1 MDQSA
6 ANSSW
11 RANLRRQLA
20 TLRSKQWP
28 RYLLLAAIGFVV
40 HLPALQGQLVWD
52 DDYLAHDNPFIK
64 SPLLALEAFRHYL
77 FLDSYSPH
85 YRPVQNLSFMADYY
99 FWNTDPAGFHLTNI
113 LLHVG
118 SGLLLYRL
126 LTLLFRKGAGI
137 WNNTVPHSNF
147 TASLAAFL
155 MAGLWIVHPVHSAA
169 VDYISGRA
177 DSLAF
182 LFAAG
187 AWLLVLRARGEA
199 GVTPENSA
207 SEQATRLPLQQKQP
221 RWLTFALY
229 FCAAF
234 FALLSLCSR
243 EIACVWILLFLIH
256 TLAFA
261 NGIRHK
267 TKIVTVICSVCVLAI
282 YAGSHQ
288 LPGER
293 VEKGG
298 SEHWGAPIRATLM
311 LRALGDYGRLMVFPA
326 NLHMERTIFQ
336 PNNYRTRQSWRDSAN
351 SEYLSILGL
360 GVFAV
365 FAYGCIKKG
374 TGQRTRV
381 VGAIWF
387 FAAYL
392 PISNIVSLNATVAEH
407 WLYLPSVGFLIFLAG
422 CTFDLP
428 RSFQRPLAGVA
439 VFAVVALGMRST
451 IRSTDWCAPET
462 FYKRTLAAGGSS
474 ARVEVNLGLIYGRHG
489 DYAKAEKLFRHVLAL
504 TPNYPIARTNL
515 ADVLSRQGK
524 LTEAEALLTNGAK
537 IAPLESKDY
546 PRTWIGIYNLAGF
559 RHNAHDDAGA
569 IALLD
574 HARLNYP
581 QVWELISCESELVRR
596 TQGPWAALDLV
607 QNFVRKNWWHHAA
620 RLAEGRLYA
629 ENGDT
634 SHSIEAL
641 RYAAM
646 LDVHDVEALRLI
658 ATMKMHENR
667 LDEAFQAQRRAVARQ
682 PDQPSQYILLS
693 DILEKMG
700 RSGEA
705 RAARAKVS
713 QLQALAME
721 SGRG

>member
-6 ANSSW
+6 ADPSCP
-11 RANLRRQLA
+11 RANVRRPLA
-20 TLRSKQWP
+20 ALCGEQWL
-28 RYLLLAAIGFVV
+28 RYLCLVAIGLLA

-52 DDYLAHDNPFIK
+52 DDYLAQSNPFIK

-147 TASLAAFL
+147 TAPLAAFL
-155 MAGLWIVHPVHSAA
+155 IAALWIVHPVHSAA

-187 AWLLVLRARGEA
+187 GWLLVLHGRAVQSPGI
-199 GVTPENSA
+199 
-207 SEQATRLPLQQKQP
+207 KF
-221 RWLTFALY
+221 TFYSL
-229 FCAAF
+229 AAICG
-234 FALLSLCSR
+234 LLSLCSR
-243 EIACVWILLFLIH
+243 EIGCVWILLFLIH

-261 NGIRHK
+261 RNIRRK
-267 TKIVTVICSVCVLAI
+267 TKIVTVICCSLVLGA
-282 YAGSHQ
+282 YVGLHQ
-288 LPGER
+288 LPGKR
-293 VEKGG
+293 AEKGG
-298 SEHWGAPIRATLM
+298 TDNWRAPVRATLM
-311 LRALGDYGRLMVFPA
+311 LRALGDYARLMVFPA
-326 NLHMERTIFQ
+326 NLHMERTIFD
-336 PNNYRTRQSWRDSAN
+336 PNNYRTRQSWRDSAS

-365 FAYGCIKKG
+365 FAYGCIKAG
-374 TGQRTRV
+374 TGRRTRV
-381 VGAIWF
+381 LGAIWF

-422 CTFDLP
+422 CAFDLP
-428 RSFQRPLAGVA
+428 RSFRRPLAGVGVA
-439 VFAVVALGMRST
+439 AIVALGVRSA
-451 IRSTDWCAPET
+451 IRSTDWSDPET

-474 ARVEVNLGLIYGRHG
+474 AT
-489 DYAKAEKLFRHVLAL
+489 A
-504 TPNYPIARTNL
+504 
-515 ADVLSRQGK
+515 
-524 LTEAEALLTNGAK
+524 EAERLLTNAAK
-537 IAPLESKDY
+537 IAPLESKEY
-546 PRTWIGIYNLAGF
+546 PRTWMGIYNLASL
-559 RHNAHDDAGA
+559 RHNAKDDPGA
-569 IALLD
+569 IVLLD

-596 TQGPWAALDLV
+596 TQGPLAALDLV
-607 QNFVRKNWWHHAA
+607 EDFVRKNWWHHAA

-634 SHSIEAL
+634 FHANQAL

-658 ATMKMHENR
+658 AIMKLRENR
-667 LDEAFQAQRRAVARQ
+667 LEEAFQAQRRAVARQ

-693 DILEKMG
+693 DILEKLG
-700 RSGEA
+700 RGGEA